1 MIPHPNLYVVL
12 KNGKTIG
19 NNDFSRKRL
28 AVPRYVPDINWLFA
42 LTCQEKLVGTTIYVS
57 DMNWLFATTV
67 WRMIRGFYSSQC
79 AEECV

>member
-1 MIPHPNLYVVL
+1 MEKKER
-12 KNGKTIG
+12 KN
-19 NNDFSRKRL
+19 NFSRKRL

-67 WRMIRGFYSSQC
+67 WQMIRGFYSSQC
-79 AEECV
+79 VEECV

>member
-1 MIPHPNLYVVL
+1 MLYQ
-12 KNGKTIG
+12 KME
-19 NNDFSRKRL
+19 KRQETTSL
-28 AVPRYVPDINWLFA
+28 VEKDWLYLDMYQTDINWLFA

-67 WRMIRGFYSSQC
+67 WWMIRGFYSSQC